1 MKKQDFEK
9 YITNFYDINPDS
21 LEDEYIKVVKAFY
34 IFANL
39 TSESYADQ
47 LVAKDNVKKLSAQA
61 FIQAKLNGDTD
72 KKAEAKVNADST
84 VIKAKSDLIAKI
96 RKWEEY
102 KGHKETTQLKTEML
116 KSIGFNRK
124 TDLNVA
130 EHS

>member
-9 YITNFYDINPDS
+9 YINNFYDINPDS

-34 IFANL
+34 IFSNL

-61 FIQAKLNGDTD
+61 FIQAKKGGDTD
-72 KKAEAKVNADST
+72 KKAEARVNADPT
-84 VIKAKSDLIAKI
+84 VIKAKSDLISKI

-102 KGHKETTQLKTEML
+102 KGHKETTILKTEML

-124 TDLNVA
+124 QDLNVT